1 MSPVKKQ
8 LVHQQPLQEVRL
20 KPTQKRKVKKKG
32 LYSLR
37 GIVAMSVVGV
47 FLLLLGKVH
56 LDGQINQLHYQVE
69 QLKLQIDQQVVANEE
84 LYSKISE
91 LSTYSRAMEIA
102 KANGLM
108 KISLPLESN
117 FGYSPYFYQLIKK

>member
-32 LYSLR
+32 LYSLQ

-84 LYSKISE
+84 L
-91 LSTYSRAMEIA
+91 
-102 KANGLM
+102 M

>member
-8 LVHQQPLQEVRL
+8 LVHQQPLPEVRL

-32 LYSLR
+32 LYSLQ

-102 KANGLM
+102 KANGLSTYEN
-108 KISLPLESN
+108 IITIGE
-117 FGYSPYFYQLIKK
+117 